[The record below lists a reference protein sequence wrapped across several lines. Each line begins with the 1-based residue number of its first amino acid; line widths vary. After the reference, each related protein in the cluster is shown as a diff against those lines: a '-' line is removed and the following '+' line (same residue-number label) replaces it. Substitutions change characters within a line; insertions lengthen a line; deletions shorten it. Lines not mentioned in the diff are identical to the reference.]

1 MRGTKK
7 CQRSKMSTQRIF
19 EYMAAHRRAIVD
31 WTRALVEIES
41 PTSNKP
47 AVDRAADY
55 VADVV
60 GKFAEV
66 TRYEQLVQGDHLR
79 IEFDIPTQGDGQ
91 ILGMGHLDT
100 VWALGTIGRMP
111 WREQDGR
118 LWGPGVFDMKAGVA
132 YFVFAARAL
141 RELNISAWRKFV
153 VQLNSDEEIGSPT
166 SKAFTE
172 AEAKRSDT
180 VLVAEPSA
188 GLEGNLK
195 TARKGGGTFRINV
208 RGQASHAG
216 LDFAAGASAVVELA
230 RQIERLASWT
240 DVGSGVTVNPGV
252 IRGGS
257 ASNVV
262 AEEAW
267 CDVDVRT
274 PRKDQAIE
282 LERQFFSIKPFDER
296 CKVTVAGGLKRLP
309 LERTEG
315 VARLYEIA
323 REISNEMGVELGEA
337 SVGGGSDG
345 NTTAALGIPT
355 LDGLGAVGE
364 GAHALNE
371 SILIDRIAD
380 RAALIAALIARL

>member
-1 MRGTKK
+1 
-7 CQRSKMSTQRIF
+7 MSTQRIF
-19 EYMAAHRRAIVD
+19 EYMAAHRRAIVA

-41 PTSNKP
+41 PTNNKP

-55 VADVV
+55 VADAV
-60 GKFAEV
+60 GQFAEV
-66 TRYEQLVQGDHLR
+66 TRYEQPVQGDHLR

-141 RELNISAWRKFV
+141 RELNISARRKFV

-252 IRGGS
+252 IRGGT

-315 VARLYEIA
+315 VVRLYEIA
-323 REISNEMGVELGEA
+323 KGISNEMGVELGEA

>member
-1 MRGTKK
+1 MGDTER
-7 CQRSKMSTQRIF
+7 MPTQRIL
-19 EYMAAHRRAIVD
+19 EYMSAHRREIVE
-31 WTRALVEIES
+31 WTRTLVEIES
-41 PTSNKP
+41 PTHNKA
-47 AVDRAADY
+47 AVDRAVDY
-55 VADVV
+55 VA
-60 GKFAEV
+60 GEAGNFAEI
-66 TRYEQLVQGDHLR
+66 TRYGQAAHGDHLR
-79 IEFDIPTQGDGQ
+79 IEFDIPNKGDGQ

-100 VWALGTIGRMP
+100 VWELGTLDRMP

-132 YFVFAARAL
+132 YFVFAAKAL
-141 RELNISAWRKFV
+141 RDLNITARRKFV

-166 SKAFTE
+166 SKPFTE
-172 AEAKRSDT
+172 AEAKRSSA

-188 GLEGNLK
+188 GLEGSLK
-195 TARKGGGTFRINV
+195 TSRKGGGSFRIQV

-230 RQIERLASWT
+230 RQIERIASWT
-240 DVGSGVTVNPGV
+240 DLESGVTVNPGV
-252 IRGGS
+252 IRGGT

-274 PRKDQAIE
+274 PLKDQALE
-282 LERQFFSIKPFDER
+282 LEQRFFAIKSFDER
-296 CKVTVAGGLKRLP
+296 CDVKVDGGLRRLP
-309 LERTEG
+309 LERTVG
-315 VARLYEIA
+315 VVRLFELA
-323 REISNEMGVELGEA
+323 KGISNEMGVDLGEA

-380 RAALIAALIARL
+380 RATLIAELITRL

>member
-141 RELNISAWRKFV
+141 RELNISARRKFV